1 MKSLE
6 QLHEICE
13 RMRKVVQLR
22 EENAKEILEK
32 AAMCE
37 SGKDA
42 DGNTYRTHVLVCGGT
57 GCTSSGSARIRER
70 LEKEIEANGLSDEV
84 CVVKTG
90 CFGLC
95 ALGPIMIVYPE
106 GTFYSMVQEED
117 IPEIVTEHL
126 LKGNVVK
133 HLLYEETVK
142 ADKIIPLNETNFY
155 KKQHRVALRN
165 CGVINP
171 EKIDEYIG
179 TGGYE
184 ALGIVL
190 TEKKPEDVIQILL
203 DSGLRGRGGAGFPT
217 GLKWK
222 FAAGNDADQKY
233 VCCNADEGDP
243 GAFMDRSILE
253 GDPHAVLEAM
263 AIAGY
268 AIGAS
273 QGYIYVRAEY
283 PIAVQRLEIA
293 IEQAR
298 EYGLLGKNIFD
309 SGFDFDIE
317 LRLGAGA
324 FVCGEETALMTSIE
338 GNRGEPRPRPPFPAL
353 KGLFQ
358 KPTILNNVE
367 TYANIPQ
374 IIVNGPEWFASM
386 GTEKSKGTKVFALG
400 GKIHNTGLV
409 EIPMGTTLREIVE
422 EIGGGV
428 PNGKKFKAAQT
439 GGPSGGC
446 IPAEH
451 LDIPIDYDNLLS
463 IGSMMGSGGLI
474 VMDEDT
480 CMVDI
485 AKFFL
490 EFTVDESC
498 GKCTP
503 CRIGT
508 RRMLEILEKITKG
521 QATMEDLDKLEELC
535 YHLQSNSLCA
545 LGQTAPNPVLST
557 LRYFRDEYI
566 AHIVYKKCPAGV
578 CKDLLQYKI
587 DPDKCKGCTLC
598 ARTCPADAIIG
609 KVKEVHMINPEKCLK
624 CGACMEKCRF
634 GAIYKE

>member
-1 MKSLE
+1 M
-6 QLHEICE
+6 
-13 RMRKVVQLR
+13 
-22 EENAKEILEK
+22 
-32 AAMCE
+32 
-37 SGKDA
+37 
-42 DGNTYRTHVLVCGGT
+42 YRSHVLVCGGT
-57 GCTSSGSARIRER
+57 GCTSSGSQRIRDR
-70 LEKEIEANGLSDEV
+70 LEKEIAANGLSEEV
-84 CVVKTG
+84 GVVKTG

-106 GTFYSMVQEED
+106 GTFYSMVQEDD
-117 IPEIVTEHL
+117 IPEIVSEHL
-126 LKGNVVK
+126 LKGRVVTR
-133 HLLYEETVK
+133 LLYDETTRT
-142 ADKIIPLNETNFY
+142 DKIIPLNETNFY

-171 EKIDEYIG
+171 ENIEEYIG

-190 TEKKPEDVIQILL
+190 TEKTPEDVIQILL

-222 FAAGNDADQKY
+222 FAAANEADQKY

-283 PIAVQRLEIA
+283 PIAVKRLEIA
-293 IEQAR
+293 ISQAR

-367 TYANIPQ
+367 TFANIPQ

-386 GTEKSKGTKVFALG
+386 GTENSKGTKVFALG

-409 EIPMGTTLREIVE
+409 EVPMGTTLREIVE
-422 EIGGGV
+422 EIGGGI

-451 LDIPIDYDNLLS
+451 LDVPIDYDNLKK

-474 VMDEDT
+474 IMDEDT

-535 YHLQSNSLCA
+535 YHLQSSSLCA

-566 AHIVYKKCPAGV
+566 AHIVDKKCPAGV

-609 KVKEVHMINPEKCLK
+609 SVREVHMIDSEKCLK
-624 CGACMEKCRF
+624 CGACIEKCRF

>member
-1 MKSLE
+1 M
-6 QLHEICE
+6 
-13 RMRKVVQLR
+13 
-22 EENAKEILEK
+22 
-32 AAMCE
+32 
-37 SGKDA
+37 
-42 DGNTYRTHVLVCGGT
+42 YRSHVLVCGGT
-57 GCTSSGSARIRER
+57 GCTSSGSVKIIES
-70 LEKEIEANGLSDEV
+70 LQTEIQKNGLKEEV
-84 CVVKTG
+84 AVVQTG
-90 CFGLC
+90 CHGLC
-95 ALGPIMIVYPE
+95 ALGPIVIIYPE
-106 GTFYSMVQEED
+106 ATFYAMVKEED
-117 IPEIVTEHL
+117 VPEIVSEHL
-126 LKGNVVK
+126 LKGRIVSR
-133 HLLYEETVK
+133 LLYKEMVTE
-142 ADKIIPLNETNFY
+142 DGLRSLNDTDFY
-155 KKQHRVALRN
+155 KKQHRIALRN

-171 EKIDEYIG
+171 ENIDEYIG
-179 TGGYE
+179 TNGYE
-184 ALGIVL
+184 ALGRVL
-190 TEKKPEDVIQILL
+190 TEYTPDQVIQTIL
-203 DSGLRGRGGAGFPT
+203 DSGLRGRGGGGFPT

-222 FAAGNDADQKY
+222 LAKGNDADQKY

-243 GAFMDRSILE
+243 GAFMDRSVLE
-253 GDPHAVLEAM
+253 GDPHVLLEAM

-283 PIAVQRLEIA
+283 PIAVDRLEIA
-293 IEQAR
+293 ISQAR

-309 SGFDFDIE
+309 TDFDFDIE

-338 GNRGEPRPRPPFPAL
+338 GNRGEPRPRPPFPAQ

-374 IIVNGPEWFASM
+374 IILHGPEWFASM

-400 GKIHNTGLV
+400 GKINNTGLV
-409 EIPMGTTLREIVE
+409 EIPMGTPLREVIE
-422 EIGGGV
+422 EIGGGI

-451 LDIPIDYDNLLS
+451 FDIPIDYDNLIS

-474 VMDEDT
+474 VMDEDN

-508 RRMLEILEKITKG
+508 KRLYEILDKITKG
-521 QATMEDLDKLEELC
+521 QGTMEDLTKLEDLC
-535 YHLQSNSLCA
+535 YYIKENALCG

-557 LRYFRDEYI
+557 LRYFKDEYVS
-566 AHIVYKKCPAGV
+566 HVVDKKCPSGV
-578 CKDLLQYKI
+578 CKALLSYII
-587 DPDKCKGCTLC
+587 DADKCKGCTLC
-598 ARTCPADAIIG
+598 ARICPNGAIEG
-609 KVKEVHMINPEKCLK
+609 KVKEVHLIDQSKCIK
-624 CGACMEKCRF
+624 CGACMEKCKF
-634 GAIYKE
+634 GAISKK